1 MQEVQDL
8 SMAQEKQLELVSLA
22 IENMRKKLLNRTDIK
37 VHLWLRT
44 L

>member
-22 IENMRKKLLNRTDIK
+22 IENMRKKLLNRTGHKRSICG
-37 VHLWLRT
+37 
-44 L
+44 